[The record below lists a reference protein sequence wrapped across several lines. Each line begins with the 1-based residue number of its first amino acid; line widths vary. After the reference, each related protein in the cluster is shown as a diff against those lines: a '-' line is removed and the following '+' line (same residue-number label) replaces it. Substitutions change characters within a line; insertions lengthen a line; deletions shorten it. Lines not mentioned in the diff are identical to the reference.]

1 MINKVALYLRKS
13 RDDENETIDETLAR
27 HETLLKDYCKRNN
40 LSIIAIYKE
49 VVSGENITNRP
60 QMQKLLK
67 DVKLGLYDGVVCVEI
82 ERLSRGSQIDQVE
95 ILETFKASNTKIYT
109 LQKTFDLSDEN
120 IDEDF
125 LEFSL
130 FMSRREYK
138 IINRRM
144 QRGRLQA
151 MKEGYFIAPL
161 TPYGYDKEN
170 DGRGFVLVPN
180 SEADTVKSIFTDY
193 AGGQS
198 VHAIAKSLNERGLLT
213 RKGGKWS
220 YTTIKQILIN
230 PVYIGKI
237 HTKDEIG
244 AYEGKHAPI
253 VSADLF
259 NACQALR
266 KAKAPKVRYNNE
278 LKNPLAGLMYCGI
291 CGSGVVRSSNGLG
304 VTSYKCRNTSCACRG
319 VVCSSVENT
328 LIEHL
333 KKELSDFNYILD
345 NYGGDLKNKR
355 KERDENIAKIE
366 KAIAKQQ
373 KALNVACEMLESG
386 VYSVDLFKARSASI
400 ESNIASL
407 NTQLETLKGLE
418 FTEDV
423 RAKKAVPI
431 LSKALEQYGTL
442 SIKDKNAL
450 LKRIIKRI
458 DYKRLNKN
466 FTLDV
471 TLLI

>member
-27 HETLLKDYCKRNN
+27 HKTLLKDYCKRNN

-198 VHAIAKSLNERGLLT
+198 IHAIAKSLNERGLLT
-213 RKGGKWS
+213 RKGSKWS

-259 NACQALR
+259 NAVQALR
-266 KAKAPKVRYNNE
+266 AAQKPKVRYDHTI
-278 LKNPLAGLMYCGI
+278 KNPLAGLMYCAV
-291 CGSGVVRSSNGLG
+291 CGSGVVRSPNGRG
-304 VTSYKCRNTSCACRG
+304 SEIYKCRNTSCICRGIACRR
-319 VVCSSVENT
+319 VET
-328 LIEHL
+328 ALIEQL
-333 KKELSDFNYILD
+333 KVELADFNYILD
-345 NYGGDLKNKR
+345 NYEGDLKTKR
-355 KERDENIAKIE
+355 QERDENIRKIE

-373 KALNVACEMLESG
+373 NALNVACEMLESG

-400 ESNIASL
+400 ENDIASL
-407 NTQLETLKGLE
+407 NTQLELLKDLDIN
-418 FTEDV
+418 EDA

-431 LSKALEQYGTL
+431 LSKVLEQYGTL
-442 SIKDKNAL
+442 SPADKNAL

-458 DYKRLNKN
+458 DYKRLQKD
-466 FTLDV
+466 FTIEV
-471 TLLI
+471 TLWI